1 MMTAEWLAAFERR
14 ELNGA
19 RAYSLSRGSNFSAE
33 VWFIYLMLLVPD
45 SLGGR
50 CLIGV

>member
-19 RAYSLSRGSNFSAE
+19 RAYSLSRGSGFSAQF
-33 VWFIYLMLLVPD
+33 WFNVLMLLAD
-45 SLGGR
+45 EKF
-50 CLIGV
+50 GV